1 MTVTFRN
8 VDASPADDVRTW
20 PYEAIVIVLERGLVA
35 DWQPLIDE
43 VRVRPHGEVARALES
58 YVSYAEP
65 SGITRLCELVIA
77 SARTDLDARDRR
89 EVADRV
95 QRAIALSGV
104 SAREFAATLGTSASR
119 LSTYANGKVVPS
131 AALLMRMEREAAG
144 PDGQPSPR
152 GRRRTP

>member
-43 VRVRPHGEVARALES
+43 VRVRPYGEVARALES

-104 SAREFAATLGTSASR
+104 SAREFAAALGTSASR

-131 AALLMRMEREAAG
+131 SAMLMRMEREAVRA
-144 PDGQPSPR
+144 DDHSLPR

>member
-8 VDASPADDVRTW
+8 VDASPTDDVRTW

-43 VRVRPHGEVARALES
+43 VRVRPHGDVARALES
-58 YVSYAEP
+58 YVSYTEP

-131 AALLMRMEREAAG
+131 AALLMRMEREAAT
-144 PDGQPSPR
+144 PDGQSLPR